1 MTREEKAAIIEDLK
15 VKFSENAHFY
25 ITDAGGLT
33 VAQINNFRRMCF
45 EKGLEYR
52 VIKNT
57 LIKKALETFDTDF
70 SSLDAKALKGFSG
83 VLFSKESGKL
93 PASLI
98 LDYRK
103 KAGSKETRPVFKGA
117 SIEGA
122 IFLGEE
128 NLVTLSKLKSKDEL
142 IGDIIGLLQSPAKNV
157 VSALQSAPQT
167 IGGLIKTLQER

>member
-1 MTREEKAAIIEDLK
+1 MTREEKAAIIEELK

-45 EKGLEYR
+45 DKGLEYR
-52 VIKNT
+52 VVKNT
-57 LIKKALETFDTDF
+57 LIKKALESFDTDF
-70 SSLDAKALKGFSG
+70 SGLDARALKGFSG
-83 VLFSKESGKL
+83 VLFSKEVSNA
-93 PASLI
+93 PAKLI

-117 SIEGA
+117 SIDGDLF
-122 IFLGEE
+122 IGEE
-128 NLVTLSKLKSKDEL
+128 NLDALSKLKSKNEL
-142 IGDIIGLLQSPAKNV
+142 VGDVIGLLQSPAKNV